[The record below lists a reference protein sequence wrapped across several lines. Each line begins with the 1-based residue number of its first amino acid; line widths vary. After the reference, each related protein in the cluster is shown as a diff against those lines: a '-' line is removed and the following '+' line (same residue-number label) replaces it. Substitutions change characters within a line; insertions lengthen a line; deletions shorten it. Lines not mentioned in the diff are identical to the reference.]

1 MVLLQVANP
10 RNFAIG
16 QLPPHHPH
24 LAFSMKTQAL
34 VPPVS
39 EKQRAAVVCFSGSCH
54 STGLTPLYR
63 GRMLGLRKS
72 LWETHATRWFLGD
85 ARWRIPPKSGVCTYH
100 LGGGDCVG
108 RGEWISAC
116 ICALC
121 SWGETTQLLRGLGD
135 SEGRISFSYL
145 PSIIFFV
152 IFKNQG
158 LLPEH

>member
-1 MVLLQVANP
+1 MVLLKVANP

-16 QLPPHHPH
+16 GLPLHHPR
-24 LAFSMKTQAL
+24 LAFSTQTQAL

-54 STGLTPLYR
+54 STGLAPLCR

-72 LWETHATRWFLGD
+72 WCETPATRWFLGD
-85 ARWRIPPKSGVCTYH
+85 DRWRIPPKSGVHTYH

-108 RGEWISAC
+108 REEWISAC

-121 SWGETTQLLRGLGD
+121 SWGETTPLLRGLGD
-135 SEGRISFSYL
+135 KEGRISFSYL
-145 PSIIFFV
+145 TSIIFFV
-152 IFKNQG
+152 IFKNRG